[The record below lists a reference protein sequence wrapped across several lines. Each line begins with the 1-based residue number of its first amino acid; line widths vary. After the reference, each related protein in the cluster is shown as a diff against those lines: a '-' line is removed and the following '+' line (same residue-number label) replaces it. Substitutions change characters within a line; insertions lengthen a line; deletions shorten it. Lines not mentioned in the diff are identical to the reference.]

1 MSKTIKAI
9 LLFLCLANLSYSEES
24 PAPQPPVDLE
34 SISIE
39 DAVKLA
45 LANSV
50 EIRKTVV
57 SIRDNETKLSEET
70 VWSWLRPNLSLRG
83 GFDIDTGEPR
93 VGLGVG
99 IDLKD
104 VMGGGNKRIRTLNF
118 SIGEGRKSLDSLKA
132 AIRIRVTAAYKDYNL
147 SKEKLRGIEEALKT
161 DEALLKAAEGT
172 GSKLERL
179 LTRSMVNQNRMA
191 LITAQQ
197 EINRAE
203 TNLRELLGIT
213 SVAAKQDIDNI
224 EMNFR
229 ELLGNNLLRE

>member
-1 MSKTIKAI
+1 MSKIIKTF
-9 LLFLCLANLSYSEES
+9 LFILCLANLSYSEES
-24 PAPQPPVDLE
+24 PATQPPVDLE

-39 DAVKLA
+39 EAVKLA

-50 EIRKTVV
+50 EIMKTAV
-57 SIRDNETKLSEET
+57 SIRDNEAKLSEET
-70 VWSWLRPNLSLRG
+70 VWSWLSPNLSLRG
-83 GFDIDTGEPR
+83 GFDVDTGEPR
-93 VGLGVG
+93 LGLGVG
-99 IDLKD
+99 IDLRD
-104 VMGGGNKRIRTLNF
+104 VMGRGNKRIRSLNF

-132 AIRIRVTAAYKDYNL
+132 AIRIRVTAGYKEYNL

-161 DEALLKAAEGT
+161 DEALLRAAEDT

-197 EINRAE
+197 ELNRAE

-213 SVAAKQDIDNI
+213 SIAAKQDIDNI
-224 EMNFR
+224 EMDLR
-229 ELLGNNLLRE
+229 ELLGDTLLSK